1 MPEDIL
7 TSVTTVRDSSAESLA
22 AQQKASTLQE
32 LDDTGKEGTL
42 GQLLRS
48 IGEYAMRDAFRE
60 SLAKASTLQEL
71 DDIRVKFTGKKGSLT
86 QLLRSLGK
94 LPQELRRQA
103 GQELNTLR
111 DEIENALERTGRK
124 IRDAENEKLE
134 ISERIDVTLPS
145 KGRKSGAFHPVIQTM
160 HEIADIMQGL
170 GYSVASGP
178 EVEEDYYNFE
188 CLNVPAW
195 HPARDM
201 QDTFYFHDGT
211 LLRTHTSPVQ
221 IRAMHEYGAPL
232 RIVCPGK
239 VYRRD
244 NDPTHSPMFNQME
257 GLLIDKDVPF
267 SVMKG
272 TMSEMLNAFF
282 GKSLRYRFRASYFPF
297 TEPSMELDI
306 ECVECSGHDEHCR
319 VCHGTGWLEV
329 AGMGMVHPNVIRAG
343 KIDPD
348 EYNGFAFGIGLD
360 RMAMLKYGIS
370 DLRLLFDGNV
380 SYFMSG
386 FGGAESC

>member
-1 MPEDIL
+1 MP
-7 TSVTTVRDSSAESLA
+7 
-22 AQQKASTLQE
+22 QQ
-32 LDDTGKEGTL
+32 
-42 GQLLRS
+42 
-48 IGEYAMRDAFRE
+48 
-60 SLAKASTLQEL
+60 
-71 DDIRVKFTGKKGSLT
+71 
-86 QLLRSLGK
+86 
-94 LPQELRRQA
+94 
-103 GQELNTLR
+103 
-111 DEIENALERTGRK
+111 GR
-124 IRDAENEKLE
+124 I
-134 ISERIDVTLPS
+134 
-145 KGRKSGAFHPVIQTM
+145 SGAFHPVLQTM
-160 HEIADIMQGL
+160 HELADIMQGL

-178 EVEEDYYNFE
+178 EIEEDYYNFE
-188 CLNVPAW
+188 CLNVPPW

-201 QDTFYFHDGT
+201 QDTFYFSDGK

-221 IRAMHEYGAPL
+221 IRSMLQYGAPL

-244 NDPTHSPMFNQME
+244 NDTTHSPMFTQME
-257 GLLIDKDVPF
+257 GLLVDKNVSF
-267 SVMKG
+267 SMMKG

-297 TEPSMELDI
+297 TEPSMELDM

-360 RMAMLKYGIS
+360 RMAMLKYGIG
-370 DLRLLFDGNV
+370 DLRLFFDGNI

-386 FGGAESC
+386 FGGAEKC

>member
-1 MPEDIL
+1 MPEDMN
-7 TSVTTVRDSSAESLA
+7 VNAVRDSFRESLNS
-22 AQQKASTLQE
+22 ASTLQE
-32 LDDTGKEGTL
+32 LDE
-42 GQLLRS
+42 
-48 IGEYAMRDAFRE
+48 
-60 SLAKASTLQEL
+60 
-71 DDIRVKFTGKKGSLT
+71 IRVKFTGKKGTLT

-94 LPQELRRQA
+94 LPPELRKST
-103 GQELNTLR
+103 GQEVNTLR
-111 DEIENALERTGRK
+111 DEIERDLEQTGRK
-124 IRDAENEKLE
+124 IRDIENEKQE
-134 ISERIDVTLPS
+134 ISQRIDVTLPER
-145 KGRKSGAFHPVIQTM
+145 GRTSGAFHPVIQTM

-188 CLNVPAW
+188 CLNVPSW

-201 QDTFYFHDGT
+201 QDTFYFPDGT

-221 IRAMHEYGAPL
+221 IRAMLEYGAPL

-282 GKSLRYRFRASYFPF
+282 GKNLKYRFRASYFPF

-348 EYNGFAFGIGLD
+348 KYNGFAFGIGLD

-386 FGGAESC
+386 FGGAEKC

>member
-1 MPEDIL
+1 MPEDINVK
-7 TSVTTVRDSSAESLA
+7 SVRDSFNESLA
-22 AQQKASTLQE
+22 GASTLQE
-32 LDDTGKEGTL
+32 LDE
-42 GQLLRS
+42 
-48 IGEYAMRDAFRE
+48 
-60 SLAKASTLQEL
+60 
-71 DDIRVKFTGKKGSLT
+71 IRVKFTGKKGSLT

-94 LPQELRRQA
+94 LPPELRKST
-103 GQELNTLR
+103 GQEVNTLR
-111 DEIENALERTGRK
+111 DEIEHELDHAGRK
-124 IRDAENEKLE
+124 IRDAENEKQE
-134 ISERIDVTLPS
+134 ISQRIDVTLPAH
-145 KGRKSGAFHPVIQTM
+145 GRTSGAFHPVLQTM

-188 CLNVPAW
+188 CLNVPPW

-201 QDTFYFHDGT
+201 QDTFYFADGT

-221 IRAMHEYGAPL
+221 IRSMLKYGAPL

-244 NDPTHSPMFNQME
+244 NDTTHSPMFNQME
-257 GLLIDKDVPF
+257 GLLVDKNVPF

-272 TMSEMLNAFF
+272 TLSEMLNAFF

-329 AGMGMVHPNVIRAG
+329 VGMGMVHPNVIRAG

-360 RMAMLKYGIS
+360 RMAMLKYGIG

-386 FGGAESC
+386 FGGAEKC

>member
-1 MPEDIL
+1 MPEL
-7 TSVTTVRDSSAESLA
+7 S
-22 AQQKASTLQE
+22 E
-32 LDDTGKEGTL
+32 LDINAVKE
-42 GQLLRS
+42 S
-48 IGEYAMRDAFRE
+48 FKDALKKVTNLE
-60 SLAKASTLQEL
+60 EL
-71 DDIRVKFTGKKGSLT
+71 DELRVRFTGKKGDLT
-86 QLLRSLGK
+86 LLLRSLGK
-94 LPQELRRQA
+94 LLPELRKQA
-103 GQELNTLR
+103 GQELNKLR
-111 DEIENALERTGRK
+111 DEIEKTLEITGRK
-124 IRDAENEKLE
+124 IRESENEKSE
-134 ISERIDVTLPS
+134 ISERIDVTLPE
-145 KGRKSGAFHPVIQTM
+145 KGKTFGAFHPVMQTM
-160 HEIADIMQGL
+160 HEIVNIMQGL
-170 GYSVASGP
+170 GYSVATGP
-178 EVEEDYYNFE
+178 EHEEEFYNFE
-188 CLNVPAW
+188 CLNIPSW

-201 QDTFYFHDGT
+201 QDTFYFSDGT

-221 IRAMHEYGAPL
+221 IRSMLKYGAPL

-244 NDPTHSPMFNQME
+244 NDTTHSPMFNQME

-272 TMSEMLNAFF
+272 TMAEMLNAFF
-282 GKSLRYRFRASYFPF
+282 GKSLKYRFRASYFPF

-306 ECVECSGHDEHCR
+306 ECVECGGHNEHCR

-348 EYNGFAFGIGLD
+348 VYNGFAFGIGLD

-386 FGGAESC
+386 FEGGISKC

>member
-1 MPEDIL
+1 MPEVQELNINA
-7 TSVTTVRDSSAESLA
+7 VRDSFNEALNGAKS
-22 AQQKASTLQE
+22 LQE
-32 LDDTGKEGTL
+32 LDE
-42 GQLLRS
+42 
-48 IGEYAMRDAFRE
+48 
-60 SLAKASTLQEL
+60 
-71 DDIRVKFTGKKGSLT
+71 IRVKFTGKKGDLT
-86 QLLRSLGK
+86 LLLRSLGK
-94 LPQELRRQA
+94 LPPEQRKSA

-111 DEIENALERTGRK
+111 DEIEHKLELTSKK
-124 IRDAENEKLE
+124 IRDEENERQE
-134 ISERIDVTLPS
+134 ISQRIDVTLPA
-145 KGRKSGAFHPVIQTM
+145 KGRTSGAFHPVLQTM
-160 HEIADIMQGL
+160 HEIANIMQGL
-170 GYSVASGP
+170 GYSVATGP
-178 EVEEDYYNFE
+178 EIEEEFYNFE
-188 CLNVPAW
+188 CLNVPSW

-201 QDTFYFHDGT
+201 QDTFYFPDGR

-221 IRAMHEYGAPL
+221 VRSMLKYGAPL
-232 RIVCPGK
+232 RIICPGK

-244 NDPTHSPMFNQME
+244 NDTTHSPMFNQME
-257 GLLIDKDVPF
+257 GLLVDKDVPF

-282 GKSLRYRFRASYFPF
+282 GKTLRYRFRASYFPF

-348 EYNGFAFGIGLD
+348 IYNGFAFGIGLD

-386 FGGAESC
+386 FQGEAE

>member
-1 MPEDIL
+1 MPEDLNIKA
-7 TSVTTVRDSSAESLA
+7 VRDSFIESLA
-22 AQQKASTLQE
+22 GVSTLQE
-32 LDDTGKEGTL
+32 LDE
-42 GQLLRS
+42 
-48 IGEYAMRDAFRE
+48 
-60 SLAKASTLQEL
+60 
-71 DDIRVKFTGKKGSLT
+71 IRVKFTGKKGTLT

-94 LPQELRRQA
+94 IPPEIRKET
-103 GQELNTLR
+103 GQSLNTLR
-111 DEIENALERTGRK
+111 DEIENELDRAGRK
-124 IRDAENEKLE
+124 IRDSENEKQE
-134 ISERIDVTLPS
+134 VSERIDVTLPQ
-145 KGRKSGAFHPVIQTM
+145 KGRISGAFHPVLQTM
-160 HEIADIMQGL
+160 HELADIMQGL

-178 EVEEDYYNFE
+178 EIEEDYYNFE
-188 CLNVPAW
+188 CLNVPPW

-201 QDTFYFHDGT
+201 QDTFYFPDGK

-221 IRAMHEYGAPL
+221 IRSMLQYGAPL

-244 NDPTHSPMFNQME
+244 NDTTHSPMFNQME
-257 GLLIDKDVPF
+257 GLLVDKNVSF
-267 SVMKG
+267 SMMKG

-329 AGMGMVHPNVIRAG
+329 VGMGMVHPNVIRAG
-343 KIDPD
+343 KIDPN

-360 RMAMLKYGIS
+360 RMAMLKYGIG
-370 DLRLLFDGNV
+370 DLRLLFDGNI

-386 FGGAESC
+386 FGGAEKC

>member
-1 MPEDIL
+1 MSEINGLDINAVKESFQAAL
-7 TSVTTVRDSSAESLA
+7 KKVTNLE
-22 AQQKASTLQE
+22 
-32 LDDTGKEGTL
+32 
-42 GQLLRS
+42 
-48 IGEYAMRDAFRE
+48 
-60 SLAKASTLQEL
+60 EL
-71 DDIRVKFTGKKGSLT
+71 DDIRVRFTGKKGDLT
-86 QLLRSLGK
+86 LLLRSLGK
-94 LPQELRRQA
+94 LLPELRKQA
-103 GQELNTLR
+103 GQELNKLR
-111 DEIENALERTGRK
+111 DEIEHTLDITGRK
-124 IRDAENEKLE
+124 IRESQNEKTE
-134 ISERIDVTLPS
+134 ISERIDVTLPE
-145 KGRKSGAFHPVIQTM
+145 KGRSFGAFHPVIQTM
-160 HEIADIMQGL
+160 HEIANIMQGL
-170 GYSVASGP
+170 GYSVATGP
-178 EVEEDYYNFE
+178 EQEEEFYNFE
-188 CLNVPAW
+188 CLNVPKW

-201 QDTFYFHDGT
+201 QDTFYFPDGT

-221 IRAMHEYGAPL
+221 IRSMLKYGAPL
-232 RIVCPGK
+232 RIICPGK

-244 NDPTHSPMFNQME
+244 NDTTHSPMFNQME

-282 GKSLRYRFRASYFPF
+282 GKSLKYRFRASYFPF

-306 ECVECSGHDEHCR
+306 ECVECSGHNEHCR

-386 FGGAESC
+386 FEGGESRC

>member
-1 MPEDIL
+1 MPEDMN
-7 TSVTTVRDSSAESLA
+7 VNAVRDSFRESLNS
-22 AQQKASTLQE
+22 ASTLQE
-32 LDDTGKEGTL
+32 LDE
-42 GQLLRS
+42 
-48 IGEYAMRDAFRE
+48 
-60 SLAKASTLQEL
+60 
-71 DDIRVKFTGKKGSLT
+71 IRVKFTGKKGTLT

-94 LPQELRRQA
+94 LPPELRKST
-103 GQELNTLR
+103 GQEVKTLR
-111 DEIENALERTGRK
+111 DEIERDLEQTSRK
-124 IRDAENEKLE
+124 IRDIENEKQE
-134 ISERIDVTLPS
+134 ISQRIDVTLPER
-145 KGRKSGAFHPVIQTM
+145 GRTSGAFHPVIQTM

-188 CLNVPAW
+188 CLNVPSW

-201 QDTFYFHDGT
+201 QDTFYFPDGT

-221 IRAMHEYGAPL
+221 IRAMLEYGAPL

-282 GKSLRYRFRASYFPF
+282 GKNLKYRFRASYFPF

-306 ECVECSGHDEHCR
+306 ECVECSGHDENCR

-329 AGMGMVHPNVIRAG
+329 VGMGMVHPNVIRAG

-348 EYNGFAFGIGLD
+348 KYNGFAFGIGLD

-386 FGGAESC
+386 FGGAEKC

>member
-1 MPEDIL
+1 MPELNDLMNINA
-7 TSVTTVRDSSAESLA
+7 VREKFNA
-22 AQQKASTLQE
+22 ALKAVSNLEE
-32 LDDTGKEGTL
+32 LN
-42 GQLLRS
+42 
-48 IGEYAMRDAFRE
+48 
-60 SLAKASTLQEL
+60 
-71 DDIRVKFTGKKGSLT
+71 DIRVRFTSKKGDLT
-86 QLLRSLGK
+86 LLLRSLGK
-94 LPQELRRQA
+94 LLPELRKQA
-103 GQELNTLR
+103 GLEVNKLR
-111 DEIENALERTGRK
+111 DEIELKLEETAKKLRA
-124 IRDAENEKLE
+124 AENEKQE
-134 ISERIDVTLPS
+134 INDRIDVTLPER
-145 KGRKSGAFHPVIQTM
+145 GRTVGAFHPVIQTM
-160 HEIADIMQGL
+160 HELVNIMQGL
-170 GYSVASGP
+170 GYSAVAGP
-178 EVEEDYYNFE
+178 EKEEEFYNFE
-188 CLNVPAW
+188 CVNIPSW

-201 QDTFYFHDGT
+201 QDTFYFPDGT

-221 IRAMHEYGAPL
+221 IRSMLKYGAPL
-232 RIVCPGK
+232 RVVCPGK

-257 GLLIDKDVPF
+257 GLLVDKNVSF

-272 TMSEMLNAFF
+272 TIAEMINAFF
-282 GKSLRYRFRASYFPF
+282 GRSLKYRFRASYFPF

-348 EYNGFAFGIGLD
+348 VYNGFAFGFGLD

-386 FGGAESC
+386 FEEAKSC

>member
-1 MPEDIL
+1 MPDINDL
-7 TSVTTVRDSSAESLA
+7 NVNALREKFVA
-22 AQQKASTLQE
+22 ALNAVSNLDE
-32 LDDTGKEGTL
+32 LDE
-42 GQLLRS
+42 LRV
-48 IGEYAMRDAFRE
+48 R
-60 SLAKASTLQEL
+60 
-71 DDIRVKFTGKKGSLT
+71 FTGKKGDLT
-86 QLLRSLGK
+86 LLLRSLGK
-94 LPQELRRQA
+94 LPPESRKQT
-103 GQELNTLR
+103 GQELNKLR
-111 DEIENALERTGRK
+111 DEIEHEIDITGKK
-124 IRDAENEKLE
+124 IRDLENERQE
-134 ISERIDVTLPS
+134 ISQRIDVTLPE
-145 KGRKSGAFHPVIQTM
+145 KGRTAGAFHPVIQTM
-160 HEIADIMQGL
+160 HELANIMQGL
-170 GYSVASGP
+170 GYSVATGP
-178 EVEEDYYNFE
+178 EHEEDFYNFE
-188 CLNVPAW
+188 CLNIPPW

-201 QDTFYFHDGT
+201 QDTFYFADGT

-221 IRAMHEYGAPL
+221 IRSMLKYGAPL

-257 GLLIDKDVPF
+257 GLLIDKNVPF
-267 SVMKG
+267 SEMKG
-272 TMSEMLNAFF
+272 TMAEMLNAFF
-282 GKSLRYRFRASYFPF
+282 GKSLKYRFRASYFPF

-348 EYNGFAFGIGLD
+348 VYNGFAFGIGLD

-380 SYFMSG
+380 SYLK
-386 FGGAESC
+386 GAE

>member
-1 MPEDIL
+1 MAGELNINA
-7 TSVTTVRDSSAESLA
+7 VRDSFTEALNGANS
-22 AQQKASTLQE
+22 LQE
-32 LDDTGKEGTL
+32 LDE
-42 GQLLRS
+42 
-48 IGEYAMRDAFRE
+48 
-60 SLAKASTLQEL
+60 
-71 DDIRVKFTGKKGSLT
+71 IRVKFTGKKGDLT
-86 QLLRSLGK
+86 LLLRSLGK
-94 LPQELRRQA
+94 LPPEERKSA

-111 DEIENALERTGRK
+111 DEIEQKLEQTGKK
-124 IRDAENEKLE
+124 IRDAENEKQE
-134 ISERIDVTLPS
+134 ISQRIDVTLPV
-145 KGRKSGAFHPVIQTM
+145 KGRTSGAFHPVMQTM
-160 HEIADIMQGL
+160 HEIANIMQGL
-170 GYSVASGP
+170 GYSVATGP
-178 EVEEDYYNFE
+178 EIEEEFYNFE

-201 QDTFYFHDGT
+201 QDTFYFPDGR

-221 IRAMHEYGAPL
+221 IRAMLEYGAPL
-232 RIVCPGK
+232 RIICPGK

-244 NDPTHSPMFNQME
+244 NDTTHSPMFNQME

-272 TMSEMLNAFF
+272 TLAEMVNAFF
-282 GKSLRYRFRASYFPF
+282 GKSLKSRFRASYFPF

-348 EYNGFAFGIGLD
+348 EFNGFAFGIGLD

-386 FGGAESC
+386 FQGEAE

>member
-1 MPEDIL
+1 MAGELNINAVRVSFDEAL
-7 TSVTTVRDSSAESLA
+7 TA
-22 AQQKASTLQE
+22 AKSLQE
-32 LDDTGKEGTL
+32 LDE
-42 GQLLRS
+42 
-48 IGEYAMRDAFRE
+48 
-60 SLAKASTLQEL
+60 
-71 DDIRVKFTGKKGSLT
+71 IRVKFTGKKGDLT
-86 QLLRSLGK
+86 LLLRSLGK
-94 LPQELRRQA
+94 LPPEERKSA

-111 DEIENALERTGRK
+111 DEIETRLEQTGKK
-124 IRDAENEKLE
+124 IRDAENEKQE
-134 ISERIDVTLPS
+134 ISQRIDVTLPV
-145 KGRKSGAFHPVIQTM
+145 KGRTSGAFHPVMQTM
-160 HEIADIMQGL
+160 HEIANIMQGL
-170 GYSVASGP
+170 GYSVATGP
-178 EVEEDYYNFE
+178 EIEEEFYNFE

-201 QDTFYFHDGT
+201 QDTFYFPDGR

-221 IRAMHEYGAPL
+221 IRAMLEYGAPL
-232 RIVCPGK
+232 RIICPGK

-244 NDPTHSPMFNQME
+244 NDTTHSPMFNQME

-272 TMSEMLNAFF
+272 TLAEMVNAFF
-282 GKSLRYRFRASYFPF
+282 GKSLKSRFRASYFPF

-348 EYNGFAFGIGLD
+348 EFNGFAFGIGLD

-386 FGGAESC
+386 FQGEVQEGC

>member
-1 MPEDIL
+1 MPEDMN
-7 TSVTTVRDSSAESLA
+7 VNAVRDSFRESLNS
-22 AQQKASTLQE
+22 ASTLQE
-32 LDDTGKEGTL
+32 LDE
-42 GQLLRS
+42 
-48 IGEYAMRDAFRE
+48 
-60 SLAKASTLQEL
+60 
-71 DDIRVKFTGKKGSLT
+71 IRVKFTGKKGTHT

-94 LPQELRRQA
+94 LPPELRKST
-103 GQELNTLR
+103 GQEVNTLR
-111 DEIENALERTGRK
+111 DEIERDLEQTGRK
-124 IRDAENEKLE
+124 IRDIENEKQE
-134 ISERIDVTLPS
+134 ISQRIDVTLPER
-145 KGRKSGAFHPVIQTM
+145 GRTSGAFHPVIQTM

-188 CLNVPAW
+188 CLNVPSW

-201 QDTFYFHDGT
+201 QDTFYFPDGT

-221 IRAMHEYGAPL
+221 IRAMLEYGAPL

-282 GKSLRYRFRASYFPF
+282 GKNLKYRFRASYFPF

-306 ECVECSGHDEHCR
+306 ECVECSGHDENCR

-329 AGMGMVHPNVIRAG
+329 VGMGMVHPNVIRAG

-348 EYNGFAFGIGLD
+348 KYNGFAFGIGLD
-360 RMAMLKYGIS
+360 RMAMLTYGIS

-386 FGGAESC
+386 FGGAEKC

>member
-1 MPEDIL
+1 MPEDLNIKA
-7 TSVTTVRDSSAESLA
+7 VRDSFIESLA
-22 AQQKASTLQE
+22 GASTLQE
-32 LDDTGKEGTL
+32 LDE
-42 GQLLRS
+42 
-48 IGEYAMRDAFRE
+48 
-60 SLAKASTLQEL
+60 
-71 DDIRVKFTGKKGSLT
+71 IRVKFTGKKGTLT

-94 LPQELRRQA
+94 LPPEIRKET
-103 GQELNTLR
+103 GQSLNTLR
-111 DEIENALERTGRK
+111 DEIENELDRAGRK
-124 IRDAENEKLE
+124 IRDSENEKQE
-134 ISERIDVTLPS
+134 VSERIDVTLPQ
-145 KGRKSGAFHPVIQTM
+145 KGRISGAFHPVLQTM

-178 EVEEDYYNFE
+178 EIEEDYYNFE
-188 CLNVPAW
+188 CLNVPPW

-201 QDTFYFHDGT
+201 QDTFYFPDGK

-221 IRAMHEYGAPL
+221 IRSMLQYGAPL

-244 NDPTHSPMFNQME
+244 NDTTHSPMFNQME
-257 GLLIDKDVPF
+257 GLLVDKNVSF
-267 SVMKG
+267 SMMKG

-329 AGMGMVHPNVIRAG
+329 VGMGMVHPNVIRAG

-360 RMAMLKYGIS
+360 RMAMLKYGIG
-370 DLRLLFDGNV
+370 DLRLLFDGNI

-386 FGGAESC
+386 FGGAEKC